1 MDYTESLR
9 GVLVRKINKAESD
22 LQQLK
27 LDYCRFIYGISHRS
41 KVSHNDSIYL
51 VKAVD
56 LDSMER
62 NDAGG
67 WSKPLI
73 SGVLLDR
80 DELPVGSNVTQI
92 GRQWDLV
99 A

>member
-9 GVLVRKINKAESD
+9 GVLVRKINKTERD

-27 LDYCRFIYGISHRS
+27 LDYCRFVYGITHRS
-41 KVSHNDSIYL
+41 KVAYNQSVYL

-62 NDAGG
+62 SETGE
-67 WSKPLI
+67 WSKPQV
-73 SGVLLDR
+73 SGVLLDC
-80 DELPVGSNVTQI
+80 EQQPVGKNITQI
-92 GRQWDLV
+92 GKQWDLV

>member
-1 MDYTESLR
+1 MDYVESLR
-9 GVLVRKINKAESD
+9 SVLVRKINKAERD

-27 LDYCRFIYGISHRS
+27 LDYCRFVYGITHRS
-41 KVSHNDSIYL
+41 KVSYNENIYL

-62 NDAGG
+62 NETGE
-67 WSKPLI
+67 WSKPQI
-73 SGVLLDR
+73 SGVLLDGN
-80 DELPVGSNVTQI
+80 EQPVGEEVVRI
-92 GRQWDLV
+92 GTQWDLI

>member
-9 GVLVRKINKAESD
+9 GVLVRKINKAERD

-27 LDYCRFIYGISHRS
+27 LDYCRFVYGISHRS
-41 KVSHNDSIYL
+41 KVACGDSVYL

-56 LDSMER
+56 LDSMVR
-62 NDAGG
+62 NEQGE
-67 WSKPLI
+67 WSKPQV
-73 SGVLLDR
+73 SGVLLDS
-80 DELPVGSNVTQI
+80 DLKPVGGDVIQI
-92 GRQWDLV
+92 GQRWELV

>member
-9 GVLVRKINKAESD
+9 GALVRKINKAERD

-27 LDYCRFIYGISHRS
+27 LDYCRFVFGISHRS
-41 KVSHNDSIYL
+41 KVSCESSVYL

-56 LDSMER
+56 LDSMIR
-62 NDAGG
+62 NEAGE
-67 WSKPLI
+67 WSKPQV
-73 SGVLLDR
+73 SGVLLDGNSN
-80 DELPVGSNVTQI
+80 PVGGDVTQI
-92 GRQWDLV
+92 GKGWDLV

>member
-9 GVLVRKINKAESD
+9 GVLVRKINKAERD

-27 LDYCRFIYGISHRS
+27 LDYCRFVYGISHRS
-41 KVSHNDSIYL
+41 KVACDESVYL

-56 LDSMER
+56 LDSMVR
-62 NDAGG
+62 NEEGE
-67 WSKPLI
+67 WSKPQV
-73 SGVLLDR
+73 SGVLLDS
-80 DELPVGSNVTQI
+80 DFNPVGGGVIQI
-92 GRQWDLV
+92 GKRWDLV

>member
-9 GVLVRKINKAESD
+9 GVLVRKINKAERD

-27 LDYCRFIYGISHRS
+27 LDYCRFVYGISHRS
-41 KVSHNDSIYL
+41 KVSCNDSVYL

-56 LDSMER
+56 LDSMVR
-62 NDAGG
+62 NEAGE
-67 WSKPLI
+67 WSKPQV
-73 SGVLLDR
+73 SGVLLDSN
-80 DELPVGSNVTQI
+80 EKPVGKDVIQI
-92 GRQWDLV
+92 GKRWELV